1 MYHHLMRILK
11 TYFRWLIPMRNLSFV
26 IFLIFLFAS
35 KTFAVDGFNEFN
47 FADHPDTVLDAG
59 RRKCEFARIVKDTR
73 WLWKSYLSCK
83 NYDFK
88 KGVKATIHFDFSNN
102 ELRKIYVV
110 SVDMKDYFLLRHPRH
125 EFLIPIQKIIRKK
138 TLINLADELI
148 TKDKIHVIDKDQ
160 RYINFF
166 YKGRWEWEFVY
177 KDVKY
182 VKKDLE
188 KEEDQLEDEAEE
200 GLTNWNDFAFD
211 DEDEVIKKKLEG
223 FCASSKTVA
232 ALNSRKV
239 IHCSDFP
246 FMKSKINVLFS
257 FINNRL
263 INIELQFE
271 PSWYE
276 TLLPLLK
283 RKYGQPYSELE
294 KNDYYYPYIDFPG
307 KNILL
312 IHRITPKTEKKV
324 MVSLIYY
331 KEGYLDKK
339 VLRGEIEK
347 EKSPTDK
354 MRERSNKILD
364 SL

>member
-11 TYFRWLIPMRNLSFV
+11 LYSEWLLPMRNLSFV
-26 IFLIFLFAS
+26 FFLIIICVSNA
-35 KTFAVDGFNEFN
+35 FAVDGFNEFN
-47 FADHPDTVLDAG
+47 FADDPDTVMNAG
-59 RRKCEFARIVKDTR
+59 RGKCAFGRLVKDTR
-73 WLWKSYLSCK
+73 WIWKSYLNCK

-110 SVDMKDYFLLRHPRH
+110 SVDMKDYFLIRHPRH
-125 EFLIPIQKIIRKK
+125 EFLIPIHKPLRKK
-138 TLINLADELI
+138 PLINLADELI
-148 TKDKIHVIDKDQ
+148 TKDKVHIIDKGY

-177 KDVKY
+177 QDFKY
-182 VKKDLE
+182 VKKDIE
-188 KEEDQLEDEAEE
+188 NEEDQLEDEAEE
-200 GLTNWNDFAFD
+200 GLTNWNDFALDDD
-211 DEDEVIKKKLEG
+211 DESIKKKLEG
-223 FCASSKTVA
+223 FCKASKTVA

-239 IHCSDFP
+239 IQCSEFP
-246 FMKSKINVLFS
+246 FMNNKIEVLFS
-257 FINNRL
+257 FVNNRL
-263 INIELQFE
+263 VNIELQFE